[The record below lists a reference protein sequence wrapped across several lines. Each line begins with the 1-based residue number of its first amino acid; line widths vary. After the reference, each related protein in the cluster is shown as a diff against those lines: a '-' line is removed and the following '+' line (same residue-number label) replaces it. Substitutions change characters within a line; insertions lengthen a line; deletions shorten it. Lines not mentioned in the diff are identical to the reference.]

1 LALFLLIF
9 VQFANEYSFNNPQAL
24 QDSIQKTF
32 DINEAKFNALYTI
45 IALPNI
51 FFSIVA
57 GIIVDYI
64 GIRKSFVIFSIGL
77 PLSQTIVALGGTY
90 GNYNLMLAGRFFFG
104 IIC

>member
-51 FFSIVA
+51 FFQLLLESLL
-57 GIIVDYI
+57 IIL
-64 GIRKSFVIFSIGL
+64 GL
-77 PLSQTIVALGGTY
+77 EKVSLYFRLGY
-90 GNYNLMLAGRFFFG
+90 LYLKLLLP
-104 IIC
+104 